1 MATRKAA
8 SRQNRKKAPEVAT
21 LRNKKAP
28 RVGKLRKTIARQA
41 TASRVRALA
50 PVRGADRREVAG
62 VQLEIGRAGAA
73 RVKRLVY
80 PAGFRWSTHMK
91 PIVGTELCMH
101 AHVGFLAQGQI
112 HIQYADGCVMEFEA
126 PQVVAIEPGHD
137 GWVVGG
143 APAVLIEFDFERE
156 TAAVVGMTEPHHH

>member
-8 SRQNRKKAPEVAT
+8 SRQNRKKAPRVAK
-21 LRNKKAP
+21 LRNAN
-28 RVGKLRKTIARQA
+28 LRKTIARQA
-41 TASRVRALA
+41 TARRDRALA
-50 PVRGADRREVAG
+50 PVRGADRREVGG
-62 VQLEIGRAGAA
+62 VQLEIGRAGAG

-112 HIQYADGCVMEFEA
+112 HIQYADGCVVEFKA

-137 GWVVGG
+137 GWVVGR

-156 TAAVVGMTEPHHH
+156 TVRILGMPEAHRHT

>member
-1 MATRKAA
+1 MATRNAA
-8 SRQNRKKAPEVAT
+8 SRQNRKKAPRVAK
-21 LRNKKAP
+21 LRNA
-28 RVGKLRKTIARQA
+28 KLRKTSARR
-41 TASRVRALA
+41 ASAPADRPLA

-91 PIVGTELCMH
+91 PVVGTELCMH

-112 HIQYADGCVMEFEA
+112 HIQYADGCVVEFQA

-137 GWVVGG
+137 GWVVGR

-156 TAAVVGMTEPHHH
+156 TADILGMSEPHHHS